1 MSAWC
6 YGPVC
11 GVLTAI
17 AIGVAVSGSTTIVE
31 AEDKE
36 DALSVKGKPKTPM
49 KAAEPA
55 QVKLCPSPALRN
67 RIKAV
72 AEGKMEAGSLRIT
85 VEGAQ
90 PSTVKGVGVR
100 VFLNSPK
107 ANRET
112 SIKDEHYAGSFTF
125 SSSEV
130 GPQTVFLDLTDA
142 VKALNKAG
150 KWQSD
155 QTITITL
162 VPVAVRKDTKIDEVV
177 IPFNEVILTALGSSS
192 PR

>member
-1 MSAWC
+1 MVVALC
-6 YGPVC
+6 
-11 GVLTAI
+11 
-17 AIGVAVSGSTTIVE
+17 VAVSLGPARSL
-31 AEDKE
+31 AEEKE

-55 QVKLCPSPALRN
+55 QVNLRPSTALRD
-67 RIKAV
+67 RIKAI
-72 AEGKMEAGSLRIT
+72 AEGKPDTGSLRLT

-90 PSTVKGVGVR
+90 PAPAKGVGVR

-125 SSSEV
+125 SPAEP
-130 GPQTVFLDLTDA
+130 GPQTVYVDVTDA

-150 KWQSD
+150 KWQGD
-155 QTITITL
+155 QSITITL
-162 VPVAVRKDTKIDEVV
+162 VPVAVRKDTKIEEVV
-177 IPFNEVILTALGSSS
+177 IPFNEVILTALKSS
-192 PR
+192 